1 MKNILFI
8 LAVCLMFSAVH
19 AAPNEEA
26 ARQERRQQL
35 VHAYLTRAVSAADLN
50 KENEFGDTPV
60 FTAAQNGDV
69 NAILKFGQRA
79 ATGSFLLRT
88 GKNGNNVFHVARN
101 AQTFQALA
109 RVLRKF
115 YPNDYKIKIHQMM
128 NQRNQWGETPVQ
140 AQIKYGRA
148 DTFRIA
154 FPYTDLYE
162 KMMAVKS
169 KMDKGGLVAEVA
181 KTEAAQ
187 VVEMSK
193 DASGR
198 TIAQA
203 ARDNAAAPGM
213 DRIVAFFAENAS
225 YL

>member
-1 MKNILFI
+1 MKKIFFL
-8 LAVCLMFSAVH
+8 LVACLTVSLVQAEPVQ
-19 AAPNEEA
+19 AP
-26 ARQERRQQL
+26 RQDLRMQN
-35 VHAYLTRAVSAADLN
+35 LTRVIAAADLN

-69 NAILKFGQRA
+69 NAILKYGAQSVSGA
-79 ATGSFLLRT
+79 FLLRQ

-109 RVLRKF
+109 RMLRKF
-115 YPNDYKIKIHQMM
+115 YPQDYKIKIHQMM
-128 NQRNQWGETPVQ
+128 NQRNDFGETPVH
-140 AQIKYGRA
+140 AQINYGRA
-148 DTFRIA
+148 DTFWIS
-154 FPYTDLYE
+154 FPYTDLYT

-169 KMDKGGLVAEVA
+169 KLDKGGVLAQVALT
-181 KTEAAQ
+181 TEAEE
-187 VVEMSK
+187 VTKLSK

-203 ARDNAAAPGM
+203 ARDNASAPGM
-213 DRIVAFFAENAS
+213 ARVIGFFSRNAS

>member
-8 LAVCLMFSAVH
+8 LVVCLMVTMVN
-19 AAPNEEA
+19 AAPVQD

-35 VHAYLTRAVSAADLN
+35 VHEYLTRAISAADLN

-69 NAILKFGQRA
+69 NAILKYGKQA
-79 ATGSFLLRT
+79 VNGSFLLRT

-109 RVLRKF
+109 RVLRNF
-115 YPNDYKIKIHQMM
+115 YPNDYKLKIHQMM
-128 NQRNQWGETPVQ
+128 NQRNQLGETPVQ
-140 AQIKYGRA
+140 TQINYGRA
-148 DTFRIA
+148 DTFQIA
-154 FPYTDLYE
+154 FPYTEMYE
-162 KMMAVKS
+162 KMMAVKT
-169 KMDKGGLVAEVA
+169 KLDKGGIVAEVA
-181 KTEAAQ
+181 KTEAA
-187 VVEMSK
+187 VVFEMSK

-203 ARDNAAAPGM
+203 ARDNIQAPGM
-213 DRIVAFFAENAS
+213 DKVVAFFTKNAP

>member
-8 LAVCLMFSAVH
+8 LVVCLMVSVVN
-19 AAPNEEA
+19 AAPNA
-26 ARQERRQQL
+26 DARQERRQQL
-35 VHAYLTRAVSAADLN
+35 VHEYLTRAISSADLN

-69 NAILKFGQRA
+69 NSILKFGQRA
-79 ATGSFLLRT
+79 ASGSFLLRT

-115 YPNDYKIKIHQMM
+115 YPSDYKIKIRQMM
-128 NQRNQWGETPVQ
+128 NQRNQLGETPVQ
-140 AQIKYGRA
+140 AQINYGRA

-154 FPYTDLYE
+154 FPYTELYE
-162 KMMAVKS
+162 KIMTVKS

-181 KTEAAQ
+181 KTEAAA
-187 VVEMSK
+187 VLEMSK
-193 DASGR
+193 DFSGR

-203 ARDNAAAPGM
+203 ARDNASAPGM
-213 DRIVAFFAENAS
+213 DKVVAFFNENAS

>member
-8 LAVCLMFSAVH
+8 LIACLMVSVVN
-19 AAPNEEA
+19 AAPTRD

-35 VHAYLTRAVSAADLN
+35 VHEYLTRALSSADLN

-69 NAILKFGQRA
+69 SAILRYGKRA
-79 ATGSFLLRT
+79 ANGSFLLRT

-109 RVLRKF
+109 RVLRDF
-115 YPNDYKIKIHQMM
+115 YPGDYKIKIRQMM
-128 NQRNQWGETPVQ
+128 NQRNQLGETPVQ
-140 AQIKYGRA
+140 AQINYGRA

-154 FPYTDLYE
+154 FPYTDMYD
-162 KMMAVKS
+162 KMMTVKT
-169 KMDKGGLVAEVA
+169 KLNKGGLIAEVA
-181 KTEAAQ
+181 KTEAAV

-203 ARDNAAAPGM
+203 ARDNASAPGM
-213 DRIVAFFAENAS
+213 AQVIAFFQNNAP

>member
-8 LAVCLMFSAVH
+8 LIACLMVSMVN
-19 AAPNEEA
+19 AAPTRD

-35 VHAYLTRAVSAADLN
+35 VHEYLTRALSSSDLN

-69 NAILKFGQRA
+69 TAILKYGKQA
-79 ATGSFLLRT
+79 ATGTFLLHI

-109 RVLRKF
+109 RELRHF
-115 YPNDYKIKIHQMM
+115 YPNDYKIKIRQMM
-128 NQRNQWGETPVQ
+128 NQRNQLGEIPVQ
-140 AQIKYGRA
+140 TQINYGRA

-154 FPYTDLYE
+154 FPYTEIYE
-162 KMMAVKS
+162 KIMAVKS
-169 KMDKGGLVAEVA
+169 KLDKGGIVAEVA
-181 KTEAAQ
+181 QTEAA
-187 VVEMSK
+187 VVIELSK
-193 DASGR
+193 DGSGR

-213 DRIVAFFAENAS
+213 DRVISFFHENAS

>member
-1 MKNILFI
+1 MKKIFFI
-8 LAVCLMFSAVH
+8 LAACFIVSA
-19 AAPNEEA
+19 AQAQASLEQ
-26 ARQERRQQL
+26 RQEIRMQR
-35 VHAYLTRAVSAADLN
+35 VHDYLTRVVAAADLN
-50 KENEFGDTPV
+50 KENEFGDTPI

-69 NAILKFGQRA
+69 NAILKYGSQSVS
-79 ATGSFLLRT
+79 GSFLLRQ

-109 RVLRKF
+109 RMLRKF
-115 YPNDYKIKIHQMM
+115 YPQDYKIKIHQMM
-128 NQRNQWGETPVQ
+128 NQRNNLGETPVH
-140 AQIKYGRA
+140 AQINYGRA

-162 KMMAVKS
+162 KMMSVKS
-169 KMDKGGLVAEVA
+169 KLDKGGVLA
-181 KTEAAQ
+181 KVTLATEADE
-187 VVEMSK
+187 VIKMSK

-203 ARDNAAAPGM
+203 ARDNISAPGM
-213 DRIVAFFAENAS
+213 DRVAAFFARNAS

>member
-8 LAVCLMFSAVH
+8 LVVCLMVSVVN
-19 AAPNEEA
+19 AAPNA
-26 ARQERRQQL
+26 DARQERRQQL
-35 VHAYLTRAVSAADLN
+35 VHEYLTRAISSADLN

-69 NAILKFGQRA
+69 NSILKFGQRA
-79 ATGSFLLRT
+79 ASGSFLLRT

-115 YPNDYKIKIHQMM
+115 YPSDYKIKIRQMM
-128 NQRNQWGETPVQ
+128 NQRNQQGETPVQ
-140 AQIKYGRA
+140 AQINYGRA

-154 FPYTDLYE
+154 FPYTELYE
-162 KMMAVKS
+162 KIMTVKS

-181 KTEAAQ
+181 KTEAAA
-187 VVEMSK
+187 VLEMSK
-193 DASGR
+193 DFSGR

-203 ARDNAAAPGM
+203 ARDNASSPGM
-213 DRIVAFFAENAS
+213 DKVVAFFNENAS

>member
-8 LAVCLMFSAVH
+8 LVVCLMVSVVN
-19 AAPNEEA
+19 AAPNA
-26 ARQERRQQL
+26 DARQERRQQL
-35 VHAYLTRAVSAADLN
+35 VHEYLTRAISSADLN

-69 NAILKFGQRA
+69 NSILKFGQRA
-79 ATGSFLLRT
+79 ASGSFLLRT

-115 YPNDYKIKIHQMM
+115 YPSDYKIKIRQMM
-128 NQRNQWGETPVQ
+128 NQRNQQGETPVQ
-140 AQIKYGRA
+140 AQINYGRA

-154 FPYTDLYE
+154 FPYTELYE
-162 KMMAVKS
+162 KIMTVKS

-181 KTEAAQ
+181 KTEAAA
-187 VVEMSK
+187 VLEMSK
-193 DASGR
+193 DFSGR

-203 ARDNAAAPGM
+203 ARDNASAPGM
-213 DRIVAFFAENAS
+213 DKVVAFFNENAS